1 MAVVSPQGLYPS
13 FAEMADNRGLIEGV
27 MFDLGN
33 AEEDYIAGKIASP
46 VAFPSAA
53 RDNEMNIDYRG
64 LHGRIARMGLWGAY
78 GTARSSKVA
87 FGQRAIP
94 VEGQHFDPLQ
104 YQASKYFNSYSIDAE
119 TVAELDGLGIDGLAM
134 VLSIPRTQVLVNR
147 EAEWASLFTTV
158 ANWTT
163 TASATTAWDASG
175 ADPLGDIQGLRADVG
190 KYGRPDTII
199 MSARVAY
206 VLARLLGYNMTAA
219 SPMTLTPDVVT
230 DEQLV
235 ALLKAKFAFDNV
247 FIASAV
253 TETSPVENSSS
264 PDYVWGDNVWV
275 GRIGEPLRATESGNV
290 PALRRS
296 AIAAIVA
303 QPLYADII
311 GPRING
317 ENNDSY
323 VARVR
328 MSESVNVVYPQL
340 GGVLTGVLTP

>member
-13 FAEMADNRGLIEGV
+13 FDEMAANRGIIEGV

-46 VAFPSAA
+46 VAFPSAP
-53 RDNEMNIDYRG
+53 RENKMGIDARG
-64 LHGRIARMGLWGAY
+64 LHGRIARMGIWGAY
-78 GTARSSKVA
+78 GTARASKVA

-104 YQASKYFNSYSIDAE
+104 YQAQKYSNSYSIDAE
-119 TVAELDGLGIDGLAM
+119 MVAELDSLGIDGLAM
-134 VLSIPRTQVLVNR
+134 VLSIPRTQVLINR
-147 EAEWASLFTTV
+147 EKEWASLFTTV

-175 ADPLGDIQGLRADVG
+175 ADPLGDIQGLRIEVG

-206 VLARLLGYNMTAA
+206 TLAQLLGYNMTAA
-219 SPMTLTPDVVT
+219 SPVTLTPDVVT
-230 DEQLV
+230 NEQLI
-235 ALLKAKFAFDNV
+235 AMLKAKFAFDNV

-253 TETSPVENSSS
+253 GETSPVESASA

-275 GRIGEPLRATESGNV
+275 GRIGDQLRATETGAV
-290 PALRRS
+290 PALRR
-296 AIAAIVA
+296 AAVAAIVA
-303 QPLYADII
+303 QPLYADFL
-311 GPRING
+311 PPEYNS

-323 VARVR
+323 IARVR